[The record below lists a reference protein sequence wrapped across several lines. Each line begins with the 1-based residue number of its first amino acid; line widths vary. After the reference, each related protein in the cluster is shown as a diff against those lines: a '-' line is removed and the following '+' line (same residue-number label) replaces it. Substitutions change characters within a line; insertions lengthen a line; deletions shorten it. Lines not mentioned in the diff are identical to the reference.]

1 MAAIFKM
8 GMIKSSKDK
17 GLYFWTFILPIIFIV
32 LFISIF
38 TSGTMADNKE
48 EVINKIVPGYT
59 VMFVFFIMISMCYS
73 FLEDRNK
80 GMVARL
86 ASTPLSPYAYLM
98 GKWGV
103 YIAIVLIQISG
114 LMLLG
119 KIVYQ
124 IPFAQPIYLITTA
137 IILSMTVTSM
147 GVLLSLLIQ
156 SSNAGIAVTQIIALG
171 GAVLGGLW
179 MPIEML
185 PDVIQNIGK
194 FTPQYWTHQAFQE
207 AMAGTLAFSQFL
219 KVCGILLGITI
230 TSIILALIRYPRF
243 LRKAKN

>member
-1 MAAIFKM
+1 NNTTLLKI
-8 GMIKSSKDK
+8 GIIKSCKDK
-17 GLYFWTFILPIIFIV
+17 KLYFWTIILPIIFIV

-38 TSGTMADNKE
+38 TSSTMADNKE

-86 ASTPLSPYAYLM
+86 ASTPLSPYSYLM
-98 GKWGV
+98 SKWGV

-124 IPFAQPIYLITTA
+124 IHFAQPIYLITTA

-147 GVLLSLLIQ
+147 GVLLSFLIEF
-156 SSNAGIAVTQIIALG
+156 SNASVAVAQMIALR
-171 GAVLGGLW
+171 GAALGGLW
-179 MPIEML
+179 MHREMRA
-185 PDVIQNIGK
+185 D
-194 FTPQYWTHQAFQE
+194 
-207 AMAGTLAFSQFL
+207 
-219 KVCGILLGITI
+219 
-230 TSIILALIRYPRF
+230 IIL
-243 LRKAKN
+243 